1 MLLFFQRVSR
11 VHAQAEILAKSP
23 GVTMRLIVRRLKFF
37 FNFLEVIIVFL
48 IGSMLAV
55 QVTFENKFSNSQLL
69 MVSLPKK
76 GI

>member
-1 MLLFFQRVSR
+1 
-11 VHAQAEILAKSP
+11 
-23 GVTMRLIVRRLKFF
+23 MRLIVRRLNFF
-37 FNFLEVIIVFL
+37 FNFLEVTVVFL